1 VRHGARAGDTVI
13 VYPPPTVDDGA
24 RVKVRAR

>member
-1 VRHGARAGDTVI
+1 VRDGARAGDTVI
-13 VYPPPTVDDGA
+13 VYPPASVGDGA